1 MNPEIQKSLRHNTI
15 VNILEGAFFGLA
27 MGFASFV
34 TILPL
39 YVRTLTSSA
48 ILIGLIPA
56 IHSVGWHLP
65 QLFTARQVARQK
77 QYKPMVLF
85 WTIQE
90 RLPFLILALAA
101 WSMPRIGIQSTL
113 WITFILLI
121 WQGLGSGLTATP
133 WQSMIAKIIP
143 GERRGTFLGTQTA
156 AANLLASLG
165 AVTAGYILKQKES
178 PLDFT
183 LCFLIASTAMVV
195 SFLILAQ
202 TREPDTIPDELH
214 DSMSDYW
221 SYLGQILRR
230 DRRFRW
236 FLIARMIS
244 QIAIMGSAFYTVFAV
259 SQHGASE
266 LSVGWMTALLLAVQ
280 IFTNPL
286 MGWLGDRWS
295 HRGVMEIGLLAAILS
310 CLLAWKAPNPNWFY
324 LVFALFGIANTAV
337 WTIGIAMIM
346 KFGNDTERPY
356 YIGLAN
362 TLVAPATILAPF
374 LGGWLADLGGY
385 PAAFLASAAGGV
397 AAMLIFHWLVRD
409 PSPLP
414 LSVLEKEVG
423 SAGD

>member
-1 MNPEIQKSLRHNTI
+1 MNPEIHKSLRHNAL
-15 VNILEGAFFGLA
+15 VNVLDGAFFGLA

-34 TILPL
+34 TVLPL
-39 YVRTLTSSA
+39 YVRTLTNSA

-90 RLPFLILALAA
+90 RLPFLVLALVA
-101 WSMPRIGIQSTL
+101 WSMPRRGIQSTL
-113 WITFILLI
+113 WITYILLI

-143 GERRGTFLGTQTA
+143 GDRRGTFLGTQTA
-156 AANLLASLG
+156 AADLLASLG
-165 AVTAGYILKQKES
+165 AVGAGYILKQMDS

-183 LCFLIASTAMVV
+183 LCFLITSAAMVV
-195 SFLILAQ
+195 SWLFLAQ
-202 TREPDTIPDELH
+202 THEPDTIPDELPAA
-214 DSMSDYW
+214 MSDYW
-221 SYLGQILRR
+221 SYLGEILRR
-230 DRRFRW
+230 DHRFRW
-236 FLIARMIS
+236 FLIARVTS
-244 QIAIMGSAFYTVFAV
+244 QVAIMGSAFYSVFAV
-259 SQHGASE
+259 SQLGASE
-266 LSVGWMTALLLAVQ
+266 LSVGYMTAVLLAIQ
-280 IFTNPL
+280 IFSNPV

-295 HRGVMEIGLLAAILS
+295 QRGVMEIGLLAAILS

-346 KFGNDTERPY
+346 RFGSDTDRPA

-362 TLVAPATILAPF
+362 TLVAPATFLAPF
-374 LGGWLADLGGY
+374 LGGWLADLTGY
-385 PAAFLASAAGGV
+385 PAAFIASAAGGL
-397 AAMLIFHWLVRD
+397 AAFSIFHWLVRD
-409 PSPLP
+409 PSA
-414 LSVLEKEVG
+414 LSIQLHEREVG